1 MASGVVSVV
10 WLLRTRWPCPAVKG
24 APLLADVPD
33 FVPRARRKGVFVF
46 SCSDHHDR
54 SCCVTQLQAVAVGNP
69 AYRDAPVLPPP
80 SGLSLPAA
88 ICPLIW
94 FQLGSFEAELNPS
107 GRVKSSEPALSLL
120 TFES

>member
-1 MASGVVSVV
+1 MVFPTVTTMTGLAVS
-10 WLLRTRWPCPAVKG
+10 LG
-24 APLLADVPD
+24 
-33 FVPRARRKGVFVF
+33 
-46 SCSDHHDR
+46 
-54 SCCVTQLQAVAVGNP
+54 LQAVAVGNP
-69 AYRDAPVLPPP
+69 AYRDAPVLLPP